1 MYNIK
6 PVEHNGTISSFALC
20 KREGESNSHISSHR
34 TFLEAQKALKV
45 LKPDHKIP
53 KWCQDEEI
61 HMTRPIGY
69 IINHELFVEY
79 NPDTADRASRRPS
92 YVPVNS
98 VNDPI
103 LEQYKVIRRREHAGG
118 YELERINFRAQCS
131 IDTCQNCGSSRN
143 HRSMRKYETQG
154 DVEVLIKCSDCV
166 VQGFHIT
173 FNKGGWGFLPV
184 ADGVELCESF
194 PSKNERSQVA
204 KQEQRQK

>member
-1 MYNIK
+1 
-6 PVEHNGTISSFALC
+6 
-20 KREGESNSHISSHR
+20 
-34 TFLEAQKALKV
+34 
-45 LKPDHKIP
+45 
-53 KWCQDEEI
+53 
-61 HMTRPIGY
+61 MTHPIGY

-194 PSKNERSQVA
+194 LSKDNARKWLNENNVKNEREFAIAQY
-204 KQEQRQK
+204 QWDNMLPEDYEDYHDDFDYE